1 MANTNKKYFKFINI
15 KIVVV
20 TIIAMAIIQNYKL
33 PKNVFKIIKTDFDS
47 RIINSYKHYCHNES
61 IGFLNHIKKKYKIK
75 NSIEIKNYFIS
86 PNPSWFFL
94 QNNNAKKIKD
104 KMILLGYSQYE
115 TIKFIKKKN
124 YFISIND
131 IKILENIKKIIFYSK
146 DEINANLIK
155 LEIYQEIFGTRK
167 KIHSINLKS
176 VKQGKNILQLDNNF
190 STNLGNSKIIVKFL
204 SNFKDKNLNFQSLE
218 FYRSNEIDLSKHII
232 YEKYNSCY
240 LISKHD

>member
-1 MANTNKKYFKFINI
+1 MIRKISKI
-15 KIVVV
+15 KNLKLFLVIVIV
-20 TIIAMAIIQNYKL
+20 MAIMQNFEL
-33 PKNVFKIIKTDFDS
+33 PKNIFKIFKNDYDL
-47 RIINSYKHYCHNES
+47 RLINSYKHYCHNES
-61 IGFLNHIKKKYKIK
+61 IGFLSHIKKKYKIK
-75 NSIEIKNYFIS
+75 NSIKIKNYFIS
-86 PNPSWFFL
+86 PDPSWFFL

-131 IKILENIKKIIFYSK
+131 IKKLENIKKIIFYSK
-146 DEINANLIK
+146 DEINANLVK
-155 LEIYQEIFGTRK
+155 LEIYEESFGTRT

-190 STNLGNSKIIVKFL
+190 STYLGNSKIIVKFI

-218 FYRSNEIDLSKHII
+218 FHRSNEIDLSKHII
-232 YEKYNSCY
+232 FEKYNSCY